1 MVVTRQGRLVAQ
13 FARAAFNFKAYVDDY
28 EKDLPVAASAASE
41 PAVGE
46 AAQAMN
52 QPQAA
57 ADNDFQ
63 AASAPA
69 IVEQPKVAT
78 YVDINQLPQEAV
90 QAIKDLKTS
99 RDQFDDTLEAF
110 EKGKTIHLTYEDVN
124 VRPLSTEVE
133 RKTMAETIRVW
144 TPYKGLIDTFLA
156 EVEKGKVRYESI
168 DFLVRY
174 TRLYNTTMASAELDF
189 AQAYRDVAALRGK
202 QWQYMQFAG
211 IAMAFLLF
219 LGIVFGALR
228 SLLEHDKELDI
239 AHQEMSEIMASV
251 NEGLFL
257 VDKNLNIGGQYS
269 RRLEEIIDQKDVGN
283 RNLLD
288 VLSKIVP
295 QEDLDITQTFIDQL
309 YSDWMVEDLIADLNP
324 LNRISYQ
331 VEDTGAQRFVDF
343 KFFRVWVDGQIERI
357 LVSATDTTESV
368 MLQASLDAQK
378 EQEGRE
384 LEMLN
389 IILNTNPTVLNS
401 FIKGSMERLNEINQV
416 LKTPETKR
424 EELRSKAQYIARL
437 VHSIKGEASSLKLN
451 RMVDICENFEDALN
465 IMKSSPNL
473 TGQDFLGLVVM
484 LEDLY
489 RLFDVLNT
497 YNGRIGGTANVQMT
511 SMQPENSPEQ
521 ESRHQAAAQTD
532 YFKQFVADIAKRT
545 HKQAQLVVSGFESNP
560 LSDAQWAKL
569 KDITIQ
575 LLRNS
580 VVHGIETPEI
590 RRQRNKPEMG
600 TLKLTLS
607 QQADGKLLLV
617 AEDDGNGINF
627 EAIRN
632 KAVALGIATA
642 EQAAEFDQR
651 QLRHIGQ
658 NGGYF

>member
-1 MVVTRQGRLVAQ
+1 MI
-13 FARAAFNFKAYVDDY
+13 
-28 EKDLPVAASAASE
+28 PS
-41 PAVGE
+41 
-46 AAQAMN
+46 
-52 QPQAA
+52 
-57 ADNDFQ
+57 
-63 AASAPA
+63 
-69 IVEQPKVAT
+69 
-78 YVDINQLPQEAV
+78 
-90 QAIKDLKTS
+90 
-99 RDQFDDTLEAF
+99 
-110 EKGKTIHLTYEDVN
+110 
-124 VRPLSTEVE
+124 
-133 RKTMAETIRVW
+133 
-144 TPYKGLIDTFLA
+144 LA

-174 TRLYNTTMASAELDF
+174 TRLYNTTMASAELDS

-202 QWQYMQFAG
+202 QWQYMQLAG

-309 YSDWMVEDLIADLNP
+309 YSDWVVEDLIADLNP

-424 EELRSKAQYIARL
+424 EELRSKAQYITRL

-473 TGQDFLGLVVM
+473 TG
-484 LEDLY
+484 
-489 RLFDVLNT
+489 
-497 YNGRIGGTANVQMT
+497 
-511 SMQPENSPEQ
+511 
-521 ESRHQAAAQTD
+521 
-532 YFKQFVADIAKRT
+532 
-545 HKQAQLVVSGFESNP
+545 
-560 LSDAQWAKL
+560 
-569 KDITIQ
+569 
-575 LLRNS
+575 
-580 VVHGIETPEI
+580 
-590 RRQRNKPEMG
+590 
-600 TLKLTLS
+600 
-607 QQADGKLLLV
+607 
-617 AEDDGNGINF
+617 
-627 EAIRN
+627 
-632 KAVALGIATA
+632 
-642 EQAAEFDQR
+642 
-651 QLRHIGQ
+651 
-658 NGGYF
+658 